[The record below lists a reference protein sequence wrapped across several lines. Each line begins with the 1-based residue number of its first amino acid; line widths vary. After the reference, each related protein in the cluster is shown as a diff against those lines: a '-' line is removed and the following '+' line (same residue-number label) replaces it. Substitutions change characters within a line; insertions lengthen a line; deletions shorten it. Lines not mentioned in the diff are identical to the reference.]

1 MRKMALI
8 LLALLMLSGCGKT
21 ENPENPY
28 RIKTQILESYQE
40 EDTQTITTEY
50 RYNEQGYLTQL
61 QTFNGSALWYT
72 RQFSLDAQGNSLGS
86 EVQYAD
92 GTRTGEKGITF
103 DDQGRMLTSES
114 YQNDQV
120 TATTEY
126 GYSKAGQVIK
136 LYINRIDALGADDLK
151 SYVDSTYDQK
161 GNLLRQDIRWEPTG
175 QKEYTLYFYEKGRL
189 LKTESYAEEALNYY
203 SEYTYDETGLVQTA
217 IERSADGTLQSK
229 HITTFDEFGNPLEII
244 AYAYGS
250 ELARFGRIDEEPD
263 SRTVN
268 IYEPKEGTS

>member
-1 MRKMALI
+1 MRKMAYI

-28 RIKTQILESYQE
+28 RIKTQILEQYQE
-40 EDTQTITTEY
+40 EDTQTIRTEY
-50 RYNEQGYLTQL
+50 IYNEQGDLAEL

-72 RQFSLDAQGNSLGS
+72 RKFSLDAQGNSLGS

-92 GTRTGEKGITF
+92 GTRTGENGLTF

-126 GYSKAGQVIK
+126 GYNDLGQVIQ
-136 LYINRIDALGADDLK
+136 LYINRIDALGSDDLK
-151 SYVDSTYDQK
+151 SFVDSTYDRK
-161 GNLLRQDIRWEPTG
+161 GNLVRQDIRWEPTG
-175 QKEYTLYFYEKGRL
+175 KKEYTLYTYEKDRL
-189 LKTESYAEEALNYY
+189 LKTETYAGEELNYY
-203 SEYTYDETGLVQTA
+203 TDYIYSEKGLVQLA
-217 IERSADGTLQSK
+217 ITRQADGTLQSK
-229 HITTFDEFGNPLEII
+229 HVTTFDEYGNQLEVV
-244 AYAYGS
+244 AYAYAS
-250 ELARFGRIDEEPD
+250 ELARFGKTDEEPD

-268 IYEPKEGTS
+268 VYEKKGA